1 MKFKTNQSS
10 TQNLQPIKTNMPT
23 NASWKWHSRN
33 DLKNRTT
40 FRTIEREL
48 LIETGS
54 YGYGTKD
61 RKRGVLS
68 RSAATK

>member
-1 MKFKTNQSS
+1 MKFKTRQSS
-10 TQNLQPIKTNMPT
+10 TQNLQPIKTNVPT
-23 NASWKWHSRN
+23 NASWKWH
-33 DLKNRTT
+33 L
-40 FRTIEREL
+40 TIEREL